1 MVLIS
6 LRIQL
11 SYMKLA
17 RVAANLESTTIRLPS
32 SLKSVIA
39 EAAKEH
45 GRTLSEEIRDALK
58 AHYKTTAATATLK
71 DINDAILEHVKSMH
85 LSQKEHYHKIESE
98 KEVLETPV
106 AKALTNKSRG
116 KREGMS
122 AEEALANT
130 KLVLGKL
137 LDHLRNEEEVTARQ
151 LERETGIPS
160 KAISQL
166 LRDKGILA
174 KNTRLH
180 GVAGRYYLREIM
192 PVVEETY
199 RKIASEPP

>member
-1 MVLIS
+1 
-6 LRIQL
+6 
-11 SYMKLA
+11 
-17 RVAANLESTTIRLPS
+17 
-32 SLKSVIA
+32 
-39 EAAKEH
+39 
-45 GRTLSEEIRDALK
+45 
-58 AHYKTTAATATLK
+58 
-71 DINDAILEHVKSMH
+71 MH
-85 LSQKEHYHKIESE
+85 LSQQEHYHKIEPE